1 MGAVK
6 EANCID
12 VFATDVV
19 DCRCFSST
27 FVILVSVFV
36 ILGGVFMV
44 LGDFFVLCSA
54 AIDRSVGSATWSCAP
69 KGTELGKVLC
79 GLLRRCPDNRSV
91 RSKNNIYLSEKSYRF
106 LFRSQK
112 NLPFDPF

>member
-1 MGAVK
+1 MVAAK
-6 EANCID
+6 EVNCID

-27 FVILVSVFV
+27 FVILVSVLV

-54 AIDRSVGSATWSCAP
+54 AIDRSVGSATWSCAS

-79 GLLRRCPDNRSV
+79 ELLRRCHGNKSV
-91 RSKNNIYLSEKSYRF
+91 RSKNRYLLEKSLRF
-106 LFRSQK
+106 LFRMYPK
-112 NLPFDPF
+112 